1 MRMVLMK
8 MHKMKKKSWNQ
19 ILKMKFKLQNHLIA
33 KTKTNNKK
41 IIQTLN
47 LETQRIL
54 YLMMMKIS

>member
-1 MRMVLMK
+1 MK

-19 ILKMKFKLQNHLIA
+19 ILKMKFKLQNHLIV